1 MVSYRSSIV
10 LARTF
15 RYLICFQLIFFIP
28 AEPSGS
34 PVNFYRWCKVCMW
47 LTSYPTTI
55 VVRLFFAPLND
66 AGIHVENQLTIG
78 IWVYFGLQVLFH

>member
-1 MVSYRSSIV
+1 
-10 LARTF
+10 
-15 RYLICFQLIFFIP
+15 
-28 AEPSGS
+28 
-34 PVNFYRWCKVCMW
+34 MW

-78 IWVYFGLQVLFH
+78 IWIYFGLQVLFH